1 MSGRLTQLDISSDDI
16 LWGVNSARQIYI
28 RNGNGWTQ
36 VGGSLKHVSV
46 GKAGVWGVNSHR
58 DIYYREGVTLSNPKG
73 FLWKHI
79 PGKEELTIFIY
90 STLYKN
96 KLVVSD
102 AFLVDQYFIDQNNK
116 KFAWLL
122 QPSFLLF

>member
-1 MSGRLTQLDISSDDI
+1 MLGKLTQLDISSDDI

-58 DIYYREGVTLSNPKG
+58 SIYYREGVTLSNSKG
-73 FLWKHI
+73 SSWKRI
-79 PGKEELTIFIY
+79 PGKEGLVIFTYMY
-90 STLYKN
+90 S
-96 KLVVSD
+96 
-102 AFLVDQYFIDQNNK
+102 
-116 KFAWLL
+116 
-122 QPSFLLF
+122 